1 MFQLQQ
7 DLENYMRVKLDQ
19 NAAILLK
26 KGVLPRF
33 FDCQADRKRA
43 SVSTPVRSA
52 VKKLRKQHILQELNE
67 EQINE
72 RSISQESQNNST
84 DIDFPTTEFNNLVLN
99 DTLNLKEIKFTV
111 KHKGIQ
117 VSRRPSYHSV
127 HTYCNIMPNSITREV
142 KNAACSPI
150 KSNELQ
156 DNLKF
161 LTSTSTSTNT
171 TITTSTTKDFND
183 TLEDCEY
190 LPSDEISEEALKQ
203 SKKDIQEQAL
213 TMQKSR
219 IFNKP
224 KVYIGMQNNALFVLK
239 LLADESGIKLDNIYL
254 TLEKIKLNHTF
265 IILGDEYGKSP
276 SNANTIFRKTIPI
289 LAHYLKRF
297 IFWPSQK
304 SIKASL
310 PLPFRARYNNVQSII
325 DCFEIEIQKPSN
337 PLYQA
342 LTWSEYKKCNT
353 IKYLISST
361 PDGTI
366 NFISEGFGGRT
377 TDATIVEKSQYLNI
391 LPPYCKIMADRGFK
405 HIECLLQKKGCTLI
419 RPLSVS
425 NNVNPTKSEVIE
437 TRRIASLRIHIERVI
452 GRLREFELLTPHAGI
467 PYQTLDIIDEIVLI
481 AAALINLQTPIIAQ

>member
-26 KGVLPRF
+26 KGVFPRF

-43 SVSTPVRSA
+43 SSLTPVRSA
-52 VKKLRKQHILQELNE
+52 VKKLRQQRILQELNK
-67 EQINE
+67 EQIDK
-72 RSISQESQNNST
+72 RSVSQESQNNST

-99 DTLNLKEIKFTV
+99 DTLNLKETESTV

-117 VSRRPSYHSV
+117 VFRRPLYRSV
-127 HTYCNIMPNSITREV
+127 HTYCNIMPAPITREV
-142 KNAACSPI
+142 KDATCSPI

-156 DNLKF
+156 DNLKS
-161 LTSTSTSTNT
+161 STSTS
-171 TITTSTTKDFND
+171 ITTSTTKDFND
-183 TLEDCEY
+183 TLEDCDEY
-190 LPSDEISEEALKQ
+190 LPYSDEISEEALKQ
-203 SKKDIQEQAL
+203 SKKDIQEQTL
-213 TMQKSR
+213 TMRKSR
-219 IFNKP
+219 ILNKP
-224 KVYIGMQNNALFVLK
+224 KVYIGMQNNALFILK
-239 LLADESGIKLDNIYL
+239 LLADEANIKLDDIYL
-254 TLEKIKLNHTF
+254 TLEKIKLNHAF

-289 LAHYLKRF
+289 LAHYLKKF

-353 IKYLISST
+353 IKY
-361 PDGTI
+361 
-366 NFISEGFGGRT
+366 
-377 TDATIVEKSQYLNI
+377 
-391 LPPYCKIMADRGFK
+391 
-405 HIECLLQKKGCTLI
+405 
-419 RPLSVS
+419 
-425 NNVNPTKSEVIE
+425 
-437 TRRIASLRIHIERVI
+437 
-452 GRLREFELLTPHAGI
+452 
-467 PYQTLDIIDEIVLI
+467 
-481 AAALINLQTPIIAQ
+481 